1 MGRNAI
7 IDFETLAKI
16 INTLNNV
23 ETRGKEN
30 LDRLLGCIITLEQI
44 AAQSV
49 KEVPNGGKT
58 DK

>member
-49 KEVPNGGKT
+49 KEVPNGGET